1 MTTTIP
7 VPDVAAYEAAAPAI
21 VQRARALTIA
31 SEDDA
36 TEAGR
41 FLVSIATERKAR
53 VSAVAPAK
61 TAAHAAHKAMT
72 ALEAKLVAPLDE
84 ADGILRPRIAA
95 WERAKREQYEAAQRA
110 AAEAARKE
118 AEAKQIANA
127 VEAEAFGMDD
137 VAEAIIDGPAPI
149 HVVAPVAP
157 PPKVEGVSTRKTYRA
172 EVVDLAA
179 LVRHVA
185 ANPVHAALIL
195 PNETALNAMARTL
208 KDAFQIPGVRVVAE
222 ESVAVRT
229 R

>member
-95 WERAKREQYEAAQRA
+95 WERAKREQYDAAQRA

-127 VEAEAFGMDD
+127 VEAEDFGLPE
-137 VAEAIIDGPAPI
+137 VADAILDEKPI
-149 HVVAPVAP
+149 PVSVPVAP

-185 ANPVHAALIL
+185 ATPAHAALIL
-195 PNETALNAMARTL
+195 PNEGALNTMARTL
-208 KDAFQIPGVRVVAE
+208 KEAFQIPGVRVVAE